1 MILILTMAG
10 QYQRF
15 KEKGFNIPKYLLPW
29 GERTVLS
36 ELLNQFNTNK
46 DFTQIFLIANLR
58 DQVYM
63 PHVHSIMRANK
74 INSENLL
81 LIGDTKGQAETAII
95 GLKLIEKMLGNVSMQ
110 EIGNKFK
117 VNFKTTMPIL
127 MYSNQMQKTIAMF
140 Y

>member
-1 MILILTMAG
+1 MAG

-95 GLKLIEKMLGNVSMQ
+95 GLKLIEKML
-110 EIGNKFK
+110 
-117 VNFKTTMPIL
+117 
-127 MYSNQMQKTIAMF
+127 
-140 Y
+140 